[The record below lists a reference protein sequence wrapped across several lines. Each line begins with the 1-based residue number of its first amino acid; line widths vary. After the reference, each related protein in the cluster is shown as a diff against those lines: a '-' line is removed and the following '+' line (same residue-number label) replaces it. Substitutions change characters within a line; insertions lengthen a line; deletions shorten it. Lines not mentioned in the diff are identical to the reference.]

1 MVPQN
6 SSTSCR
12 WHQVYSTMAAC
23 FSGPFPAWRS
33 RYRTS
38 WARVPIWSSYAQSPP
53 LHGAAELHHAD
64 FSATLNWIR
73 CRTMSAGDL
82 KTIFILILDFR
93 IAAGFA
99 SLWQQLCTFRI
110 AAVFNSGSLSVNQIL
125 YLRLEWEKSIHIL
138 FTVLREFCI
147 DIDLM
152 RTLFWIIPRQTSI
165 CFIFM

>member
-1 MVPQN
+1 MVPKN

-12 WHQVYSTMAAC
+12 RHQVYSAMTAC
-23 FSGPFPAWRS
+23 FSGPFPALRS

-38 WARVPIWSSYAQSPP
+38 WAHVPIWSSYAQSPP

-64 FSATLNWIR
+64 FNATLNWIR
-73 CRTMSAGDL
+73 CRTMSADDL
-82 KTIFILILDFR
+82 KTISILILDYR
-93 IAAGFA
+93 ILAGFA
-99 SLWQQLCTFRI
+99 SLWQQLCIFHI
-110 AAVFNSGSLSVNQIL
+110 SAVFIPGSLSVNQIRH
-125 YLRLEWEKSIHIL
+125 LRLEWEKWICIL
-138 FTVLREFCI
+138 FTVLGEFSI